1 MAARV
6 QSVLEIAHVG
16 ILFRVDPRVREENRQ
31 VADEELHL
39 CCLSSEIHA
48 AATTSPPPPP
58 RAKLIRISLVL
69 DPQTLLGHW
78 IRRDNNAGLEVFPEI
93 VLAFGEDE
101 VIVSVAS
108 CLMPKYRGIYCKRT
122 LAQLREGAPATQFH
136 TH

>member
-69 DPQTLLGHW
+69 DPQTLLATGVGG
-78 IRRDNNAGLEVFPEI
+78 IKMLDSRCFRKLCLRLVKMKLLL
-93 VLAFGEDE
+93 VLL
-101 VIVSVAS
+101 VV
-108 CLMPKYRGIYCKRT
+108 
-122 LAQLREGAPATQFH
+122 
-136 TH
+136 